1 MLREITNVRQDDPHT
16 RRRWFQD
23 DYFDLFLWERLDGEI
38 RGFQLCYEINANE
51 RVLSWR
57 HTAGFSHDR
66 IDTGEATPY
75 KNMTPILVADGKLEV
90 DEVLP
95 RFLRRS
101 RNIEPFVRQFV
112 SHKLRE
118 YESTV
123 ARSGTSDGRSR
134 ALTRRAPRRG
144 KPTNEI

>member
-1 MLREITNVRQDDPHT
+1 MLREITNVRQDTPYT

-23 DYFDLFLWERLDGEI
+23 DYFDLFVWQRLDGEI
-38 RGFQLCYEINANE
+38 SAFQLCYEIGANE
-51 RVLSWR
+51 RAFSWR
-57 HTAGFSHDR
+57 HTTGFSHNR
-66 IDTGEATPY
+66 IDAGEGTPY

-101 RNIEPFVRQFV
+101 RNIEPSLRQFV

-118 YESTV
+118 YESSV
-123 ARSGTSDGRSR
+123 VPRKVSAGRSR
-134 ALTRRAPRRG
+134 RATRRTSRRS
-144 KPTNEI
+144 KPTGDI

>member
-23 DYFDLFLWERLDGEI
+23 DYFDLFVWERPDGGI
-38 RGFQLCYEINANE
+38 SGFQLCYEIGANE

-57 HTAGFSHDR
+57 HPTGFSHDR
-66 IDTGEATPY
+66 IDAGEATPY

-95 RFLRRS
+95 RFLRRG
-101 RNIEPFVRQFV
+101 RHIDPLLRKFVAD
-112 SHKLRE
+112 KLLE
-118 YESTV
+118 YESMSV
-123 ARSGTSDGRSR
+123 
-134 ALTRRAPRRG
+134 PRKVPGKPRPPTHRVSKRG
-144 KPTNEI
+144 KPTGKS